1 QMAKEYNISLS
12 ELLLL
17 VNFSAIKRFRKAL
30 NMVKQTIQTLLKQE
44 QKEYDTSQMLHFIEQ
59 RYTDFKDNQ
68 TRMVNSILQQTKDKI
83 IIDRVE
89 VDNDL
94 ITDPASVRAHTINHF
109 QNIVGRP
116 TSNGSIPKEWQQD

>member
-1 QMAKEYNISLS
+1 MAKEYNISLP
-12 ELLLL
+12 ELPLL

-30 NMVKQTIQTLLKQE
+30 NTVKQTVQTLLKQE
-44 QKEYDTSQMLHFIEQ
+44 QKKYDTSQMLYFIEQ
-59 RYTDFKDNQ
+59 RCTNFKDNQ
-68 TRMVNSILQQTKDKI
+68 TRMINSILQRTQDKI

-94 ITDPASVRAHTINHF
+94 ITDPASIRSHTVNHF

-116 TSNGSIPKEWQQD
+116 TSRVGT